1 MNIIL
6 LLLATLAATALLVVV
21 PASFCRRPKIDR
33 RTVARFDV
41 ARYMGRWYEI
51 ARIENRFERG
61 MTDVRADYRLLDDG
75 TVEVT
80 NSGFD
85 TRLGVRREAV
95 GRARVQGF
103 ASGRFRVRFF
113 GPFGADYD
121 VLELDEEYRWAL
133 VGSRSASYLWI
144 LARRPTLGAPTCA
157 RLVARARER
166 GYDPERLSWAG
177 RRSERR
183 SGRG

>member
-61 MTDVRADYRLLDDG
+61 MTDVWADYR
-75 TVEVT
+75 
-80 NSGFD
+80 
-85 TRLGVRREAV
+85 
-95 GRARVQGF
+95 
-103 ASGRFRVRFF
+103 
-113 GPFGADYD
+113 
-121 VLELDEEYRWAL
+121 
-133 VGSRSASYLWI
+133 
-144 LARRPTLGAPTCA
+144 
-157 RLVARARER
+157 VARARER

>member
-61 MTDVRADYRLLDDG
+61 MTDVWADYLLLDDG
-75 TVEVT
+75 TVEVI

-103 ASGRFRVRFF
+103 APGRFRVRFF

-121 VLELDEEYRWAL
+121 VLELGEEYDWAL
-133 VGSRSASYLWI
+133 VGSSSPKRLWI
-144 LARRPTLGAPTCA
+144 LSRTPRLSAPTLDRILRLAA
-157 RLVARARER
+157 RR
-166 GYDPERLSWAG
+166 GYDTEQLIFVEQPAEEHAVR
-177 RRSERR
+177 
-183 SGRG
+183 